1 MKTNHRKQLMGFIL
15 IVMILASCTIGLLVS
30 QTQFSFAY
38 AQSQNE
44 MDAKSLSN
52 TTDLKFTLYTNVENG
67 NQEYKV
73 SALNRNLIEAKIPEE
88 YENIPVTEV
97 ADNAFTNC
105 QQLTYIKVPS
115 SIKRI
120 GNSAFLNCSR
130 LEKVVGMTNVKVL
143 GNSVF
148 SRCTALKDL
157 ILPAKLDYV
166 GASILKGVQNDVYS
180 RRSATEMT
188 AMNSEWDTGRSESSR
203 LIFGNKLVCDDVVE
217 NDVVVGY
224 EIRECQNLAPDE
236 DFIVYSSWKR
246 NENEEYLPIVNIKKS
261 AFEFNVFSSLT
272 IKHDPSL
279 PYNHSININSA
290 AFSNVTADSINIEV
304 DITLLD
310 PNEKDTAIV
319 ESERGTALNV
329 FEWTQV
335 NTITLPA
342 SLNRLTRSMFT
353 WSTVSKIKSTD
364 SNITDNHLSSSIT
377 RIDSMAFEST
387 YNLEHLYLP
396 STIAIMGESVF
407 NDWGN
412 GDKFDKQNIHIDMA
426 EIPQGWVNGWDI
438 GINYEKANAIFEKA
452 KETYEI
458 TFDKQN
464 GTSGSNI
471 VMAEYDKAMP
481 TAIAP
486 TRQNYVF
493 QGYYSGVNG
502 SGIKYYNADMT
513 NAHNWDKKAAATLY
527 AYWKGVEST
536 ITFDKQDGI
545 NGSGIVK
552 AEFGAAMPTAIAPTK
567 NNFNFKGY
575 FSEPNGQGTMY
586 YNENMNSVCDWDKTV
601 NTTLYAHWTG
611 IPSIIKF
618 DQQNGVGGSQEA
630 IGIYG
635 ETMPTENSYGKLI
648 APTRQNYIFQ
658 GYFTEPK
665 GKGTKFYDAIMN
677 STNTWDKTTST
688 TLYASWKG
696 VDCTIVF
703 DKNGGSGG
711 SDFVIVEYGEIL
723 PQNLIAPTKVGFT
736 FTAYYFEDSIIF
748 DYNMNSQRKWETAGT
763 VKLLADW
770 KNKKYTVKLDPQ
782 GGEISKQNVV
792 AIYDEPMSF
801 TTAPTRVGYV
811 FLGFFTELN
820 GKGIKYYNSDMSS
833 ANNWDID
840 ENNVTLYA
848 DWDFGTYKITVNPQG
863 GIIKNENDFFYA
875 SYSKEMPL
883 NIPTPELKG
892 HYLKGLYTKPNGEG
906 FQYYSFGYAI
916 QYNLYTLSYCDI
928 LSNCFFTENST
939 LYAYYEPMEYTI
951 NINFYDAETKTSFA
965 KTSQYTLKYGES
977 FVYNATSINGYTYK
991 YCTRSCR
998 YGSQHFSEQYTD
1010 STAISISAF
1019 HEAAAVQAY
1028 NLYYAKACIAEGTM
1042 ITLADG
1048 SQVPVEKL
1056 TGNEQ
1061 LLVWNLKTGTF
1072 DTAPILFIDHDEKMN
1087 YEVINLEFSDGTTV
1101 KVISEHAFWDFDLN
1115 KYVFLRRDAAQ
1126 YIGHWFNKQIQ
1137 DENGNMT
1144 WTKVQLIGVNI
1155 SKEYTSAWSP
1165 VTYEHLCYYVN
1176 GMLSMPGE
1184 TKGLI
1189 NIFKVDNDTLQ
1200 INYESFQADIE
1211 KYGIFTYEEFSAMY
1225 PIPKEIFD
1233 AFNVPYL
1240 KVSLGK
1246 GLITQEQ
1253 LGCLIEKYAKFF
1265 A

>member
-1 MKTNHRKQLMGFIL
+1 MKTNHKKQLMGFIL
-15 IVMILASCTIGLLVS
+15 IIMILASCTIGLLVS

-44 MDAKSLSN
+44 MDAKPLSN

-217 NDVVVGY
+217 NDVLVGY

-364 SNITDNHLSSSIT
+364 SNIDDNHLSNNIT

-396 STIAIMGESVF
+396 ASVATMGESAF

-412 GDKFDKQNIHIDMA
+412 GDRFDKQIIHIDMT
-426 EIPQGWVNGWDI
+426 EIPQGWVSGWDI
-438 GINYEKANAIFEKA
+438 GINYDKVDVIFEK
-452 KETYEI
+452 EQEIYEI
-458 TFDKQN
+458 TLDKQS
-464 GTSGSNI
+464 GTGGNDN
-471 VMAEYDKAMP
+471 VMAEYNKAMP

-493 QGYYSGVNG
+493 QGFYSGVNG

-513 NAHNWDKKAAATLY
+513 SAHNWDKKAATTLY

-545 NGSGIVK
+545 NGSSTVK
-552 AEFGAAMPTAIAPTK
+552 AEFGAALPVAIAPTK

-586 YNENMNSVCDWDKTV
+586 YNENMNSVCEWNKIQDS
-601 NTTLYAHWTG
+601 TLYAYWKG
-611 IPSIIKF
+611 IPTLVTF
-618 DQQNGVGGSQEA
+618 DKQEGVGGSNNVTVY
-630 IGIYG
+630 YG
-635 ETMPTENSYGKLI
+635 EAMPEGLT
-648 APTRQNYIFQ
+648 APIRTNYLFQ
-658 GYFTEPK
+658 GYYEKPN
-665 GKGTKFYDAIMN
+665 GQGIKFYNND
-677 STNTWDKTTST
+677 
-688 TLYASWKG
+688 L
-696 VDCTIVF
+696 
-703 DKNGGSGG
+703 
-711 SDFVIVEYGEIL
+711 
-723 PQNLIAPTKVGFT
+723 
-736 FTAYYFEDSIIF
+736 
-748 DYNMNSQRKWETAGT
+748 
-763 VKLLADW
+763 
-770 KNKKYTVKLDPQ
+770 
-782 GGEISKQNVV
+782 
-792 AIYDEPMSF
+792 
-801 TTAPTRVGYV
+801 
-811 FLGFFTELN
+811 
-820 GKGIKYYNSDMSS
+820 SS
-833 ANNWDID
+833 ANNWEITNKSTIYAYWIGIKSTITFIKDGGIEGTEKIID
-840 ENNVTLYA
+840 VEYGKELPVAIAPHKTGYKFLGYYTKLKGEGIKYYDQNMKGVRKWNEITNTNLFAFWEQEKYSISLDLDGGNSGSYNITVVYDNPMPHNIEAPTKTGYNFLGYYSERNGQGTKYYDANMISVHNWNLPNDTTLFAYWKGKEYTVTIDTQGGSIYSNTIKVIYGKPIGYIFISRTGYDLKGIYTNINGQGEKYEENTIWNKTQDLTLYA
-848 DWDFGTYKITVNPQG
+848 FW
-863 GIIKNENDFFYA
+863 E
-875 SYSKEMPL
+875 
-883 NIPTPELKG
+883 
-892 HYLKGLYTKPNGEG
+892 
-906 FQYYSFGYAI
+906 I
-916 QYNLYTLSYCDI
+916 Q
-928 LSNCFFTENST
+928 
-939 LYAYYEPMEYTI
+939 TI
-951 NINFYDAETKTSFA
+951 NIEIYIKLPTTIDGHIVYDKSQFHDKFSFKYNENRTYTAPKISGYTFDHWSSTAPGDMNFYYLTTETIDMHKND
-965 KTSQYTLKYGES
+965 KNRIYDIYYKES
-977 FVYNATSINGYTYK
+977 
-991 YCTRSCR
+991 
-998 YGSQHFSEQYTD
+998 
-1010 STAISISAF
+1010 
-1019 HEAAAVQAY
+1019 
-1028 NLYYAKACIAEGTM
+1028 ACIAEGTL

-1048 SQVPVEKL
+1048 SQKAVEDL
-1056 TGNEQ
+1056 NGNEQ
-1061 LLVWNLKTGTF
+1061 LLVWNLKTGKF
-1072 DTAPILFIDHDEKMN
+1072 DMAPILFVDHDARKN
-1087 YEVINLEFSDGTTV
+1087 YEVINLEFSDTTTV
-1101 KVISEHAFWDFDLN
+1101 KVISEHAFWDFNLN

-1137 DENGNMT
+1137 DENGNMI
-1144 WTKVQLIGVNI
+1144 WTKVQLTSVEVRN
-1155 SKEYTSAWSP
+1155 EYTSAWSP

-1176 GMLSMPGE
+1176 GMLSMPGATE
-1184 TKGLI
+1184 GLI
-1189 NIFKVDNDTLQ
+1189 NIFDVDPETMQYDK
-1200 INYESFQADIE
+1200 ESYQSDIE
-1211 KYGIFTYEEFSAMY
+1211 KYGLFSYEEFN
-1225 PIPKEIFD
+1225 EIFAVPHEVFD
-1233 AFNVPYL
+1233 AFNGQYL
-1240 KVSLGK
+1240 KIAIGK
-1246 GLITQEQ
+1246 GLTNYDN
-1253 LGCLIEKYAKFF
+1253 LYNLIKNYIKFF
-1265 A
+1265 K